1 MSQNSPEELY
11 DLDCE
16 SRYDF
21 TLSQVAEER
30 ELWILVNQ
38 NNEFLKIY
46 SEDEAFEYLPV
57 WPSESLAT
65 FYAQGEADLEA
76 KCISLPKFLKDW
88 VPGLTKD
95 KLEIGVFPGLDA
107 TVWVTEAED
116 FRNDIQQE
124 LANL

>member
-1 MSQNSPEELY
+1 MSQSNSEELY

-21 TLSQVAEER
+21 MLSQVAEER
-30 ELWILVNQ
+30 EIWILVNQ

-57 WPSESLAT
+57 WPSESLAM
-65 FYAQGEADLEA
+65 FYAEDDADLTA
-76 KCISLPKFLKDW
+76 KSLSLPKFLKDW
-88 VPGLTKD
+88 IPGLMRD

-116 FRNDIQQE
+116 FKNDIQQE

>member
-1 MSQNSPEELY
+1 MSQTNPEELY
-11 DLDCE
+11 ALDCE
-16 SRYDF
+16 SRYDY
-21 TLSQVAEER
+21 TLSQVVEER
-30 ELWILVNQ
+30 EIWILVNQ

-65 FYAQGEADLEA
+65 FYAADEADLTA
-76 KCISLPKFLKDW
+76 KSLSLPKFLKDW

-95 KLEIGVFPGLDA
+95 QLEIGVFPGLDA

-116 FRNDIQQE
+116 FKNDIQNE
-124 LANL
+124 LSNL